1 MSPARH
7 SAAKPLA
14 LRGFLGANAS
24 LSLAEL
30 APSGVTDRRRGWAQV
45 AGQHH
50 APISNAARQSS
61 RIAFPESA
69 KASKLVAGF
78 ECLNVNLFLALSM
91 RSRSRAKA
99 SYSLEFPA

>member
-24 LSLAEL
+24 LSLAKL
-30 APSGVTDRRRGWAQV
+30 AFRPRRSSARMDPFT
-45 AGQHH
+45 GQHH
-50 APISNAARQSS
+50 APIPSAARQSS
-61 RIAFPESA
+61 RIALPESA

-91 RSRSRAKA
+91 RSRSRASA
-99 SYSLEFPA
+99 SYSLELPA